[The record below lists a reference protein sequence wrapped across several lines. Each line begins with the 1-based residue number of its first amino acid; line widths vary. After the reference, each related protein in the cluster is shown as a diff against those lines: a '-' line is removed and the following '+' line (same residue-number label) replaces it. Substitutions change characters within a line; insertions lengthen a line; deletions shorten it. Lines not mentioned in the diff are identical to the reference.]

1 MGKVAV
7 TSRQHR
13 LTCRGQSDSE
23 YYRDVLEEE
32 WAKEWSFFSV
42 CVCCEHTVSLHVC
55 MHTCG
60 LAYPCRVPVC
70 GVCLPA
76 GYSAAYWE
84 LLAVLL

>member
-42 CVCCEHTVSLHVC
+42 CVFVVSIPKVCTCACIHV
-55 MHTCG
+55 G
-60 LAYPCRVPVC
+60 
-70 GVCLPA
+70 
-76 GYSAAYWE
+76 
-84 LLAVLL
+84 